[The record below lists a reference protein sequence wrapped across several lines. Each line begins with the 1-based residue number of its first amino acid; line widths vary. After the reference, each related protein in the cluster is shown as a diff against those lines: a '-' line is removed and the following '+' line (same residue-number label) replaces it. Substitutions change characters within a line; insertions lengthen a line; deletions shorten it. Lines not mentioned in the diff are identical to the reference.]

1 MVSPE
6 SRPRLFGPTRTL
18 LHVLQGC
25 RLHLLSIK
33 TMGPETKAGREKRQF
48 VTRKG
53 EPFWKIWTLSQQEKT
68 FKSYKEV
75 DSFRRKKATSFQNGF
90 HANPPKKKQTQQNQ
104 PNHFFEGR
112 KESSST
118 TFKASR
124 GSHPSPISEAIP
136 KTKGLNLRTPGMT
149 GERWMMDDKTWE

>member
-25 RLHLLSIK
+25 HLHLLS
-33 TMGPETKAGREKRQF
+33 TKPRPAVENVNFCNQKRWAL
-48 VTRKG
+48 
-53 EPFWKIWTLSQQEKT
+53 WKIWTLSQQEKT
-68 FKSYKEV
+68 FKSYKEEV
-75 DSFRRKKATSFQNGF
+75 ELKKKKLSSKMASTQT
-90 HANPPKKKQTQQNQ
+90 PPKKNKQQQTN
-104 PNHFFEGR
+104 PTIFVEGR

>member
-75 DSFRRKKATSFQNGF
+75 SRFFQ
-90 HANPPKKKQTQQNQ
+90 KKKILPKLLPRKPPQKKTNPTNQ
-104 PNHFFEGR
+104 PNLFFEGR

>member
-1 MVSPE
+1 MAS
-6 SRPRLFGPTRTL
+6 TQT
-18 LHVLQGC
+18 
-25 RLHLLSIK
+25 
-33 TMGPETKAGREKRQF
+33 
-48 VTRKG
+48 
-53 EPFWKIWTLSQQEKT
+53 
-68 FKSYKEV
+68 
-75 DSFRRKKATSFQNGF
+75 
-90 HANPPKKKQTQQNQ
+90 PPKKNKQQQTN
-104 PNHFFEGR
+104 PTIFVEGR